1 MKLKRLKKLSEQT
14 IHENPWTCYKQD
26 RYERPDGAE
35 GDYYYLETPGA
46 VVIIPVLPDGRIAL
60 TLQYRYL
67 DDKQS
72 IALPC
77 GGIQKGLETLDAAR
91 VELLEETG
99 CVGDNWI
106 HIGSFEPSAG
116 CIKDKTYV
124 FLCDVVEQRAQQ
136 LDDTEEIDV
145 LYRLPEEIDTMIEH
159 NDLWCGQT
167 LAAWALAGQHIRKI
181 MGG

>member
-1 MKLKRLKKLSEQT
+1 M
-14 IHENPWTCYKQD
+14 
-26 RYERPDGAE
+26 
-35 GDYYYLETPGA
+35 
-46 VVIIPVLPDGRIAL
+46 
-60 TLQYRYL
+60 
-67 DDKQS
+67 
-72 IALPC
+72 
-77 GGIQKGLETLDAAR
+77 
-91 VELLEETG
+91 
-99 CVGDNWI
+99 GDNWI